1 MVTIDREEN
10 KWYIVVFAI
19 PMDHHVKEKEEEKI
33 DKCMDLVTEVRMQ
46 FTVKTVIVPI
56 VLRSLGTVPAKL
68 LESLEKLEIEEI
80 IASLQTAA
88 YSYT

>member
-1 MVTIDREEN
+1 
-10 KWYIVVFAI
+10 
-19 PMDHHVKEKEEEKI
+19 
-33 DKCMDLVTEVRMQ
+33 MDLATEVRMQ
-46 FTVKTVIVPI
+46 FSVKTVIVPI
-56 VLRSLGTVPAKL
+56 VLKSLGTAPAKL

>member
-1 MVTIDREEN
+1 
-10 KWYIVVFAI
+10 
-19 PMDHHVKEKEEEKI
+19 
-33 DKCMDLVTEVRMQ
+33 MDLATEVRMQ
-46 FTVKTVIVPI
+46 FSVKTVIVPI
-56 VLRSLGTVPAKL
+56 VLKSLGTVPAKL